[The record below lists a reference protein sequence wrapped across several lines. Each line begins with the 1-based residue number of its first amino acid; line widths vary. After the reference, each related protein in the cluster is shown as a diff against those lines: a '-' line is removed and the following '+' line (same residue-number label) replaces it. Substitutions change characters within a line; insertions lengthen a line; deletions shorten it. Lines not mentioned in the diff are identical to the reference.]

1 MAKCLSNSYI
11 DEGQSASFGVTGG
24 FQKNRDRTHR
34 EFFCVE
40 LWGNGPN
47 LWKLG
52 IHATVLTGERGLP
65 CGFEPLFGKVPW
77 RREWHPTPV
86 FLPGESHGRRTLPA
100 KERCLGHPGSPH
112 GTRSP
117 ARSHRRQGTCPWG
130 PRLLAPSG
138 QSTLRV
144 TPSPVAPRTGCCGVS
159 FRDHVKLK
167 YQGKTSQW

>member
-86 FLPGESHGRRTLPA
+86 FLPGESHGQRS
-100 KERCLGHPGSPH
+100 LGGYSSWGLKRVGHDCALMHSCPFSISLSHPEWSLEIGIAFSCH
-112 GTRSP
+112 VSIASLVWIVST
-117 ARSHRRQGTCPWG
+117 AFLCPLWFW
-130 PRLLAPSG
+130 L
-138 QSTLRV
+138 
-144 TPSPVAPRTGCCGVS
+144 
-159 FRDHVKLK
+159 F
-167 YQGKTSQW
+167 